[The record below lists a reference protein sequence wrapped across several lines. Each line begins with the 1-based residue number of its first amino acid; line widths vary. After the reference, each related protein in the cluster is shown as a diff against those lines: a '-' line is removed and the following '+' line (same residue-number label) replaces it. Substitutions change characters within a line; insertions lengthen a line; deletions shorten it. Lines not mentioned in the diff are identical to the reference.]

1 MNVKKALE
9 NYYEIECRDKNGNL
23 KWVEKFTNLVTTE
36 GLNDSLDKHLKGS
49 NYTAAWYIG
58 LTGATPVFAAADT
71 MASHAGWTEVTDYDE
86 ESRQIIVFG
95 TVSGGAVDNSLNQV
109 IFTINEDNTGI
120 GGAFIVSNN
129 TKSGTSGIL
138 YGGGAFDG
146 GNKTLGDGDT
156 IKVKVMCTA
165 AQAAD

>member
-49 NYTAAWYIG
+49 NYTAAWYLG

-71 MASHAGWTEVTDYDE
+71 MASHAGWTEVTDYE
-86 ESRQIIVFG
+86 AEARAALAFG
-95 TVSGGAVDNSLNQV
+95 TVSGGSVNNSTSKAGFK
-109 IFTINEDNTGI
+109 ITEDDTDI
-120 GGAFIVSNN
+120 GGAFIVSDN

-138 YGGGAFDG
+138 YGGGAFAG
-146 GNKTLGDGDT
+146 GNKRLGDGDT
-156 IKVKVMCTA
+156 IDVTVTCTA
-165 AQAAD
+165 AQAAT